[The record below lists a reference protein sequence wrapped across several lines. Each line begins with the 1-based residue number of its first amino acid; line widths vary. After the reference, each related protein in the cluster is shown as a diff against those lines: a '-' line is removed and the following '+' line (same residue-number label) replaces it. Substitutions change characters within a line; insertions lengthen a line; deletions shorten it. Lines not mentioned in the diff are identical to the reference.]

1 MKIRD
6 LDLDQY
12 VIVYDMGKSENNNG
26 MTVVGRVEE
35 IVFNDDGENA
45 ATINS
50 LGNLYDITD
59 DNYFDLWTKS
69 IEDKTEHIGSKK
81 TSGRVFEGWAKDLY
95 ESRKNIEDNF
105 DKLHQKIY
113 ENKSN
118 DVQQKKR
125 FEHLKGNLSRMDRL
139 SSKEKLHWNAKGN
152 IETEDGIE
160 ISIVETL
167 LKGEDLQTY
176 VTNEIL
182 RQRDNKKNSG
192 VITSQS
198 IETIGPNEGVV
209 SHEDTV
215 NHPSHY
221 NYGDIE
227 VIDYCDQV
235 CKTYPPEL
243 APYVFNAIKYL
254 SRANMKNGR
263 EDIAK
268 AKYFVE
274 RLFDK
279 WE

>member
-1 MKIRD
+1 MKIRE
-6 LDLDQY
+6 LDLDRY
-12 VIVYDMGKSENNNG
+12 VIVYDIGKSENNNG

-105 DKLHQKIY
+105 DKLHRKIY

-118 DVQQKKR
+118 DVQQRKR
-125 FEHLKGNLSRMDRL
+125 N
-139 SSKEKLHWNAKGN
+139 
-152 IETEDGIE
+152 
-160 ISIVETL
+160 
-167 LKGEDLQTY
+167 
-176 VTNEIL
+176 
-182 RQRDNKKNSG
+182 
-192 VITSQS
+192 
-198 IETIGPNEGVV
+198 
-209 SHEDTV
+209 DTV

-227 VIDYCDQV
+227 VINFIEQV
-235 CKTYPPEL
+235 TQHYNPNV
-243 APYVFNAIKYL
+243 AYHIGNAIKYL
-254 SRANMKNGR
+254 ARSPHKNGK
-263 EDIAK
+263 EDVAK
-268 AKYFVE
+268 AKWYIE
-274 RLFDK
+274 RAFDK
-279 WE
+279 WDVK